1 MDGLHDAEATLVD
14 ALFSL
19 GVRVSTDGSSH
30 AASDITIDTD
40 LGSYPVTIKRWATFP
55 DSAPHR
61 NPDLMTA
68 SQEGVVRL
76 VVADRIS
83 RRAREDLTAL
93 DWSWLDTRGHVR
105 LKAPGLLIDAD
116 IPPTRRRQGRT
127 GAFAGVAGVEVSCA
141 ILEHQSDAGQLS
153 IRGLSRIVNRS
164 PSTVADVIG
173 ALRDEAL
180 LPTSGFEADPELFWR
195 ASSSWR
201 PIAVGLSRAPTLRDP
216 ADFLALGLGEGLED
230 GVGWALTGD
239 RAAAAYGAEV
249 PLRLDAPPRLYVPD
263 ETTARRA
270 QSILGPAALSEA
282 GAVAVI
288 APVRAACERR
298 VPGVDPDWPLAG
310 WLYVALDLATDRGR
324 GREVLDQWKPD
335 FRVW

>member
-1 MDGLHDAEATLVD
+1 MEGLHDAEATLVD

-19 GVRVSTDGSSH
+19 GVRASADGSSH
-30 AASDITIDTD
+30 AQSDMVVETD
-40 LGSYPVTIKRWATFP
+40 LGSYPVRIKRWATFP

-61 NPDLMTA
+61 NSDLMKA
-68 SQEGVVRL
+68 SQDGVVRL

-83 RRAREDLTAL
+83 QRAREELTAL
-93 DWSWLDTRGHVR
+93 GWSWLDTRGHLR
-105 LKAPGLLIDAD
+105 LEAPGLLIDAD
-116 IPPTRRRQGRT
+116 IPSTRRRQGRT

-141 ILEHQSDAGQLS
+141 ILEHQSDAHLLS
-153 IRGLSRIVNRS
+153 IRGLSRLVNRS
-164 PSTVADVIG
+164 PSTVADVVG

-180 LPTSGFEADPELFWR
+180 LPKSGFEADPELFWR

-201 PIAVGLSRAPTLRDP
+201 PVAVGLSRAPTLRDP
-216 ADFLALGLGEGLED
+216 ADFLALGFGGGLED
-230 GVGWALTGD
+230 GIGWALIGD
-239 RAAAAYGAEV
+239 RAAAAYGADV
-249 PLRLDAPPRLYVPD
+249 PLRLDAPPRFYVPD

-270 QSILGPAALSEA
+270 QTILGPAALSEA

-298 VPGVDPDWPLAG
+298 LPDVDPDWPLAG

-324 GREVLDQWKPD
+324 GRELLDQWKPD